1 MLLLLELPSLTNSL
15 YILAPPLRFRCP
27 LILRTSDAPLAS
39 PRRKRGELYDPESTS
54 SDDHSPTLMS
64 IDTPWEATPA
74 GFPRSP
80 IRGISDQHSR
90 PNPTHLS
97 MSIPQRSKPP
107 PSILPNE
114 IMPLDSESALPSKEE
129 LLDQIMKKDD
139 EITVLEQDIKSLERQ
154 REQVKNPIKPRFVA
168 VKREESL
175 DLISS
180 DHELTPLASAIYMH
194 NQEIGSSVLLSTRLD
209 ASQALRMCHL

>member
-1 MLLLLELPSLTNSL
+1 
-15 YILAPPLRFRCP
+15 
-27 LILRTSDAPLAS
+27 
-39 PRRKRGELYDPESTS
+39 
-54 SDDHSPTLMS
+54 
-64 IDTPWEATPA
+64 
-74 GFPRSP
+74 
-80 IRGISDQHSR
+80 
-90 PNPTHLS
+90 
-97 MSIPQRSKPP
+97 
-107 PSILPNE
+107 
-114 IMPLDSESALPSKEE
+114 MPLDSESALPSKEE